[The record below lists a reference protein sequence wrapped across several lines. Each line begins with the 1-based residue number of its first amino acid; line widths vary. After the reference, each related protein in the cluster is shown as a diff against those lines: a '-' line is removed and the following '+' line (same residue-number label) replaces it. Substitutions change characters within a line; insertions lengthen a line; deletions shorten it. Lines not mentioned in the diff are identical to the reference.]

1 MLTLKLRK
9 LERDG
14 LLVRTVHPVV
24 PPKVE
29 YTLTEMAQELHQSLL
44 ELTDWA
50 KRHGSA
56 VAAAQA
62 AYDREHTPDGTPMR
76 GAPPM
81 CDSADFDDY
90 GT

>member
-1 MLTLKLRK
+1 VLGLVVAGVLGLVTVHGVRK

-14 LLVRTVHPVV
+14 LPIRTVYPVV

-29 YTLTEMAQELHQSLL
+29 YTLTEMAKELHQSLL

-50 KRHGSA
+50 RRHGSA

-62 AYDREHTPDGTPMR
+62 AYDREQIPP
-76 GAPPM
+76 GAEVTT
-81 CDSADFDDY
+81 SR
-90 GT
+90 